1 MEQECVTLSATMSQI
16 RWWIESA
23 LTHFPERQDEIK
35 PLKVA
40 LSACLQRIEALNA
53 EVEKV
58 AGKSEPTRI
67 WRRRT
72 KFKYIWSDDVMGDH
86 LTELRWQAQALHNLL
101 TATNLYAILSSREI
115 CTILR
120 V

>member
-1 MEQECVTLSATMSQI
+1 MSQI
-16 RWWIESA
+16 RRWIESTLA
-23 LTHFPERQDEIK
+23 HFPERQDEIK
-35 PLKVA
+35 PIEVA

-58 AGKSEPTRI
+58 TGKSEPTRI

-86 LTELRWQAQALHNLL
+86 LTKLRWEAQALHNLL
-101 TATNLYAILSSREI
+101 TAISLYVILSSREI

-120 V
+120 VWGWDICVW